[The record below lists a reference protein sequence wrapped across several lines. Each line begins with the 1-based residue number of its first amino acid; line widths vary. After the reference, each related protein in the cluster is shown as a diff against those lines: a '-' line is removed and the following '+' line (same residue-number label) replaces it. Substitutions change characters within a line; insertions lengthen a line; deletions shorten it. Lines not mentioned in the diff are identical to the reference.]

1 MEFLQPADEDLSAR
15 VQDALAYD
23 PAVRAADEI
32 AVLVRD
38 GVVTLRGTVP
48 DRDKRAAA
56 ADAAARAAG
65 PGAVV
70 NLLEVDDGPR
80 GDAELRAAALQAL
93 MYDTTLPSERI
104 DVEVNGGRITLS
116 GRVRHRHQ
124 RDRAVLGLAGLAG
137 VRHIDNRITVR
148 RD

>member
-1 MEFLQPADEDLSAR
+1 MEFRHPADEDRSAR
-15 VQDALAYD
+15 VQAALAHD
-23 PAVRAADEI
+23 CAVRAADEI
-32 AVLVRD
+32 AVLVRE

-48 DRDKRAAA
+48 DRDERAAA
-56 ADAAARAAG
+56 AAAAARAAG
-65 PGAVV
+65 RGAVV

-104 DVEVNGGRITLS
+104 DVEVNGGRVTLS

-124 RDRAVLGLAGLAG
+124 RDRAALGLAGLAG
-137 VRHIDNRITVR
+137 VRHIDNRITLR
-148 RD
+148 RQ